1 MARLTFGETKAG
13 VKAMKKHRKH
23 LAWAIVLTAMGV
35 NISSF
40 CPSAY
45 CYPVLGNSG
54 VLAQTPDEGKAT
66 ADRLLEQGK
75 GAYNNGQFPEAV
87 ASWQKAREIYRQIG
101 AVQEE
106 WQVLGHLGTAYQQM
120 GEASR
125 ALALFQEQLNIAQQL
140 NNIVNIGLSLL
151 NLGGGYMTAGD
162 QNQALV
168 YSKKGLEI
176 ARELKTGEFRDFGMQ
191 LEDIAISQII
201 ISYQLL
207 QDWPEALAWLEEDL
221 AIARAL
227 ADISRTGED
236 LYQMASIYQELD
248 DLLAAESA
256 LQQSLNIAIDAEK
269 PILQAQ
275 SLRSLSTLYLSWGNF
290 GKSREYA
297 EQTLTLVRQLKT
309 AKTTRSQLSRI
320 EQNFL
325 SDLESQALSQ
335 LASVYL
341 FTGEIERGLQYS
353 RENLAIV
360 KTSQN
365 PTAIADAISQLGF
378 AYYIAGDYQQAESLL
393 TESLDI
399 YRDNISLMTGE
410 VTRQIQGKMLFILG
424 QVKLALGDR
433 DTALAYARENLAIAR
448 EYKNLSGEASALVNL
463 GWTLWQTGKWPEAE
477 TTLREAIKKIAP
489 LRAKLS
495 ADPEKQRGFFD
506 IFDYDAY
513 ELLQQ
518 VLIAGDRPIEALQVA
533 EEGRARTF
541 VELLAARVAPN
552 HPEIVAPTI
561 EELQKIARE
570 QNATLVEYSI
580 IYDALQTIL
589 PSRIGGGQANLE
601 AELFIWVIKP
611 SGEITFRRSDLKSS
625 RQKSGMSLTE
635 LVRLSRWEMGVRG
648 RPLVGIQPRQIT
660 PANSEARSHQNKL
673 QKLHDILIA
682 PIADLLPNN
691 PSERIVFIPQGALF
705 LVPFPAL
712 QDAAGNYL
720 ISQHTILAAPAMQAL
735 ALTSGARQP
744 GSGGVLVAGNPIMP
758 TVGNPPLQLS
768 PLPGA
773 EAEVRSIAGILNTT
787 ALIGGA
793 ATKQAIL
800 QQLPGAR
807 IVHLAT
813 HGLLDGVGEGV
824 PGAIALAP
832 SGGDSGLLA
841 AGEILDLKLNAELVV
856 LSACDTGR
864 GRITGDGVVG
874 LSQSL
879 MTAGAKS
886 VIVSLWSV
894 PDAPTAELMA
904 EFYRHWQQNP
914 DKAQALRSAML
925 AVMKSHPEPIN
936 WAGFTLMGA
945 AE

>member
-1 MARLTFGETKAG
+1 MTKDFGQS
-13 VKAMKKHRKH
+13 KH
-23 LAWAIVLTAMGV
+23 LYLPPALALVLTVMGV

-66 ADRLLEQGK
+66 ADRLLEQGLA
-75 GAYNNGQFPEAV
+75 AYNNGQFPEAV
-87 ASWQKAREIYRQIG
+87 ASLQKAREIYHKIG
-101 AVQEE
+101 ALQQE
-106 WQVLGHLGTAYQQM
+106 WQVVGNLGLAYQQM

-125 ALALFQEQLNIAQQL
+125 ALELFQEQLNIAQQL
-140 NNIVNIGLSLL
+140 NNIVNVGLSLL

-176 ARELKTGEFRDFGMQ
+176 ARELKTGELRDLAIQ
-191 LEDIAISQII
+191 LENIAISQII

-207 QDWPEALAWLEEDL
+207 QDWTQALAWVEEDL
-221 AIARAL
+221 AIARSL
-227 ADISRTGED
+227 ADASRTGED
-236 LYQMASIYQELD
+236 LYQMASIYEEID
-248 DLLAAESA
+248 DLLAAESTW
-256 LQQSLNIAIDAEK
+256 QQSLNIAIDANQ

-275 SLRSLSTLYLSWGNF
+275 SLRSLSTLYLSLGDF

-309 AKTTRSQLSRI
+309 PETTSRQLSRI

-325 SDLESQALSQ
+325 AELESQALSV

-341 FTGEIERGLQYS
+341 FTGDGSQGLQYLQ
-353 RENLAIV
+353 EKLALA
-360 KTSQN
+360 KNSQK
-365 PTAIADAISQLGF
+365 PTVIADAISELGL
-378 AYYIAGDYQQAESLL
+378 AYYLAGDYQQAEALL
-393 TESLDI
+393 TEALET
-399 YRDNISLMTGE
+399 YKDNNEAPISQELN
-410 VTRQIQGKMLFILG
+410 RQILGNMGFVLG

-433 DTALAYARENLAIAR
+433 ETAIAYARENLAIAR
-448 EYKNLSGEASALVNL
+448 ESENVSGEASALVNL
-463 GWTLWQTGKWPEAE
+463 GWTLWQTGNLPEAE
-477 TTLREAIKKIAP
+477 TTLREAIKKFAP
-489 LRAKLS
+489 IRAKLS
-495 ADPEKQRGFFD
+495 AEPEKQRGFFD
-506 IFDYDAY
+506 ISYYDAY

-518 VLIAGDRPIEALQVA
+518 VLIAGDRPLEALQVA

-552 HPEIVAPTI
+552 QPEISPPTI
-561 EELQKIARE
+561 EELQKIARL

-580 IYDALQTIL
+580 IYDALQPIL
-589 PSRIGGGQANLE
+589 PNRIGGGQPNLE

-611 SGEITFRRSDLKSS
+611 SGEITFRRSDLKAS

-648 RPLVGIQPRQIT
+648 RPIVGIQPRQIT
-660 PANSEARSHQNKL
+660 PANSEARSDQNKL

-691 PSERIVFIPQGALF
+691 PSERIVFIPQGSLF

-735 ALTSGARQP
+735 ALTSGARQ

-758 TVGNPPLQLS
+758 AVGNPPLQLS

-773 EAEVRSIAGILNTT
+773 EAEARSIAGILNTT
-787 ALIGGA
+787 ALISGA

-832 SGGDSGLLA
+832 SGGDSGLLT
-841 AGEILDLKLNAELVV
+841 AGEILDLRLNAELVV

-879 MTAGAKS
+879 LTAGAKS

-925 AVMKSHPEPIN
+925 AVMKSHPEPID